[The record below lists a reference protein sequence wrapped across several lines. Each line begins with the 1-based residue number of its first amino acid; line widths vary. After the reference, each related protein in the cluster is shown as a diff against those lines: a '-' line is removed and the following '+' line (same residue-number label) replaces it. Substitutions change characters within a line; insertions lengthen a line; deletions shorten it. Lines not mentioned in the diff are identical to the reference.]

1 MFGFF
6 PCPVCCRSPFP
17 GSASPDPAPRGFS
30 GAFPGSGLGLPFW
43 SAFPDAAP
51 GGFPG
56 AFPDAVPGLLRG
68 AFSGS
73 GCPAGLL
80 RSRDRRFLR
89 LSRGTSERLRQPLSG
104 PFRTAAYIFV
114 VANYLTK
121 VEKKTYAENPNIVFD
136 FYFLRLQPGPAVRTK
151 SGCVFGHLFCGP
163 PKSGVNVLC
172 VYIILYQSFEKP
184 APGLARRGCF
194 CGVTALRLF
203 RRSCCGA
210 RTCLRAGTAP
220 VFARNLVPRRAA
232 PQGLRPCDAG
242 HLYYKL

>member
-1 MFGFF
+1 M
-6 PCPVCCRSPFP
+6 
-17 GSASPDPAPRGFS
+17 
-30 GAFPGSGLGLPFW
+30 
-43 SAFPDAAP
+43 
-51 GGFPG
+51 
-56 AFPDAVPGLLRG
+56 
-68 AFSGS
+68 
-73 GCPAGLL
+73 
-80 RSRDRRFLR
+80 
-89 LSRGTSERLRQPLSG
+89 
-104 PFRTAAYIFV
+104 
-114 VANYLTK
+114 
-121 VEKKTYAENPNIVFD
+121 
-136 FYFLRLQPGPAVRTK
+136 RTK

-163 PKSGVNVLC
+163 PKFGVNVLC

-242 HLYYKL
+242 TFKIVSIWPVRVPYRNRLYGFMSICYNFWVLIFRCLSVVLHSVSDCNPCAVDARSVLSRWGGCPGALSGRVPKLFGPFCGPTEGCRAFCGGAHAGSNGTRRGAARLPGFAFPAPGWGR

>member
-1 MFGFF
+1 M
-6 PCPVCCRSPFP
+6 
-17 GSASPDPAPRGFS
+17 
-30 GAFPGSGLGLPFW
+30 
-43 SAFPDAAP
+43 
-51 GGFPG
+51 
-56 AFPDAVPGLLRG
+56 
-68 AFSGS
+68 
-73 GCPAGLL
+73 
-80 RSRDRRFLR
+80 
-89 LSRGTSERLRQPLSG
+89 
-104 PFRTAAYIFV
+104 
-114 VANYLTK
+114 
-121 VEKKTYAENPNIVFD
+121 
-136 FYFLRLQPGPAVRTK
+136 RTK

-242 HLYYKL
+242 HLYFINCKYLAGEGAVSELFILYGFMSICYNFWVLIFRCLSVVLHSVSDCNPWAADARSVLSRWGGCPGALSGRVPKLFGPFCGPTEGCRAF

>member
-1 MFGFF
+1 M
-6 PCPVCCRSPFP
+6 
-17 GSASPDPAPRGFS
+17 
-30 GAFPGSGLGLPFW
+30 
-43 SAFPDAAP
+43 
-51 GGFPG
+51 
-56 AFPDAVPGLLRG
+56 
-68 AFSGS
+68 
-73 GCPAGLL
+73 
-80 RSRDRRFLR
+80 
-89 LSRGTSERLRQPLSG
+89 
-104 PFRTAAYIFV
+104 
-114 VANYLTK
+114 
-121 VEKKTYAENPNIVFD
+121 
-136 FYFLRLQPGPAVRTK
+136 RTK

-172 VYIILYQSFEKP
+172 VYIILYQLFEKP

-242 HLYYKL
+242 HLYFINCKYLAGEGAVSEPFIWIYVDLLQFLGRLYSVVYLLCFIRFRIVIRARSMPVPFFPDGADVPAPFPVGYRSSLDRFADRRRDAAPFAAARMPARTGPGGARPDCPALPSPRPDGGDDEKTRRTFV